1 MKRQSRREMVEG
13 VQYAA
18 FWLGNEIHN
27 LPREAA
33 FATLL
38 HEISDEA
45 IDFVMSFSGVGRQIV
60 AALTGALATKLYGDP
75 DKDYAFEWT
84 DGEELDAELVLA
96 SALQLERFR
105 RADMV
110 EVVSLPTDPWARG
123 AVFECRLTRR
133 RNGRTR
139 RLNAMGLMRLFLP
152 DAWRCP
158 PEFEIS
164 EGTDRRTERC
174 KSRRRRTSWPGSTE
188 TLFPSG
194 AATGRVC

>member
-1 MKRQSRREMVEG
+1 MVEG

-45 IDFVMSFSGVGRQIV
+45 IDFVISCSGAGRQIV

-84 DGEELDAELVLA
+84 DGEELDSELVLA
-96 SALQLERFR
+96 SAFELERLR
-105 RADMV
+105 RAGMV
-110 EVVSLPTDPWARG
+110 EVVNLPTDPWARG
-123 AVFECRLTRR
+123 PVFECRLTRR
-133 RNGRTR
+133 RNGRAR
-139 RLNAMGLMRLFLP
+139 RLNALGLMRMFLP

-158 PEFEIS
+158 PDFVIAKAA
-164 EGTDRRTERC
+164 DRRIERRR
-174 KSRRRRTSWPGSTE
+174 SRRRQTSWPRSTAS
-188 TLFPSG
+188 LFPSG